1 MPKMA
6 GTLKVF
12 LVEDDDIFAFL
23 VETRLS
29 KVLGVELSVFPIG
42 QDCLDELHTHPDVI
56 FLDYSLPVI
65 DGLEV
70 LRRIK
75 AAYAEARVVMLSGLE
90 WQQVVDECIQ
100 AGAED
105 FIQKDS
111 TVAQKVYEKL
121 KSMFPHLDA

>member
-1 MPKMA
+1 MA

-23 VETRLS
+23 VETRLA
-29 KVLGVELSVFPIG
+29 KVPGIELSVFPMG
-42 QDCLDELHTHPDVI
+42 QDCLDELHQRPDVI

-70 LRRIK
+70 LRQIK
-75 AAYAEARVVMLSGLE
+75 EQYAEARVVMLSGLE
-90 WQQVVDECIQ
+90 WQQVVDQCLQ

-111 TVAQKVYEKL
+111 MVAQKVYDQL
-121 KSMFPHLDA
+121 KAMFPHIDA

>member
-1 MPKMA
+1 MA

-23 VETRLS
+23 VETRLA
-29 KVLGVELSVFPIG
+29 KVPGIELSVFPMG
-42 QDCLDELHTHPDVI
+42 QDCLDELHQRPDVI

-70 LRRIK
+70 LRQIK
-75 AAYAEARVVMLSGLE
+75 VQYAEARVVMLSGLE
-90 WQQVVDECIQ
+90 WQQVVDQCLQ
-100 AGAED
+100 AGAES

-111 TVAQKVYEKL
+111 MVAQKVYDQL
-121 KSMFPHLDA
+121 KAMFPHIDA

>member
-1 MPKMA
+1 MA

-23 VETRLS
+23 VETRLA
-29 KVLGVELSVFPIG
+29 KVPGIELSVFPMG
-42 QDCLDELHTHPDVI
+42 QDCLDELHQRPDVI

-70 LRRIK
+70 LRQIK
-75 AAYAEARVVMLSGLE
+75 AQYAEARVVMLSGLE
-90 WQQVVDECIQ
+90 WQQVVDQCLQ

-111 TVAQKVYEKL
+111 MVAQKVYDQL
-121 KSMFPHLDA
+121 KAMFPHIDA

>member
-1 MPKMA
+1 MA

-23 VETRLS
+23 VETRLA
-29 KVLGVELSVFPIG
+29 KVPGVELSVFPLG
-42 QDCLDELHTHPDVI
+42 QDCLDELGQRPDVI

-70 LRRIK
+70 LRQIK
-75 AAYAEARVVMLSGLE
+75 EAYPEARVVMLSGLE
-90 WQQVVDECIQ
+90 WQQVVDQCIQ

-105 FIQKDS
+105 FIQKDA
-111 TVAQKVYEKL
+111 TVAQKVYDKL
-121 KSMFPHLDA
+121 KDMFPHIDA

>member
-1 MPKMA
+1 MA

-29 KVLGVELSVFPIG
+29 KIPGVSLSVFPMG
-42 QDCLDELHTHPDVI
+42 QECLDVLHERPDVI

-70 LRRIK
+70 LRLIK
-75 AAYAEARVVMLSGLE
+75 ESYPEARVVMLSGLE
-90 WQQVVDECIQ
+90 WQQVVDQCIQ

-105 FIQKDS
+105 FIQKDH
-111 TVAQKVYEKL
+111 TVAQKVFDKL
-121 KSMFPHLDA
+121 KDMFPHLDA